1 LTNTKAEFVELIGEP
16 ETADIFSKAL
26 FYEKLPPMHPRQSLD
41 SNPSQVTV
49 TKGVLVILCPRTLH

>member
-26 FYEKLPPMHPRQSLD
+26 FYEKLPPMHLRQSLD
-41 SNPSQVTV
+41 SYLLNTFVHHKV
-49 TKGVLVILCPRTLH
+49 VA